1 MTRPFR
7 ILYVTGAGDVV
18 GTYRHW
24 LAGRDDPSQV
34 AKTYSGQFFD
44 LCKRRGFVG
53 RLISTCPRVDRDGD
67 GAMTVENRPV
77 RFGRGPGPL
86 YHLGQVWYGLRIAA
100 SAVAFR
106 ADVAVVAVGGTHW
119 FMLGLLPW
127 VGVPVVPT
135 LHCVLWPKLRKPGGR
150 VSKIVGGLDRW
161 FFRRRA
167 TAALSLSDDITVQVK
182 ELIGDRPLPI
192 FPFLPTYRRET
203 FGDGYGPP
211 PPQPPFGVLY
221 AGRIERNKGVFDL
234 LDAAKRI
241 TAAGHSDLT
250 FDLCGDG
257 SQLTALRAAA
267 AEAGLAERFRCHG
280 HTNYADL
287 RQRYE
292 RCHVVVVPTTTA
304 FIEGLNKVVVE
315 GVLAGRPVVTSS
327 VCPALEYVRE
337 AVLEVP
343 PDDVGAYTDALLRL
357 KTDPALYESK
367 RKASAGVRAM
377 FYDPGRGWAAA
388 VERAADLILGHRPV

>member
-1 MTRPFR
+1 MDRPFR
-7 ILYVTGAGDVV
+7 ILYVTAAGDVV

-53 RLISTCPRVDRDGD
+53 RLISTCPRVDRVAGD
-67 GAMTVENRPV
+67 GMTVENRPV

-86 YHLGQVWYGLRIAA
+86 FHLGQVWYGLRVAA
-100 SAVAFR
+100 SAVRWR
-106 ADVAVVAVGGTHW
+106 ADVAVVAIGGTHW
-119 FMLGLLPW
+119 FMLSLLPRL
-127 VGVPVVPT
+127 GVPVVPT
-135 LHCVLWPKLRKPGGR
+135 LHCVLWPKARKPVGR
-150 VSKIVGGLDRW
+150 VGRVVGWLDARM
-161 FFRRRA
+161 FRRRA
-167 TAALSLSDDITVQVK
+167 TAALSLSDDITTQVK

-192 FPFLPTYRRET
+192 FPFLPTYRPET

-211 PPQPPFGVLY
+211 PAAPPFGVLY

-234 LDAAKRI
+234 LDAAKRLP
-241 TAAGHSDLT
+241 ADCT

-257 SQLTALRAAA
+257 SQLANLRAAA
-267 AEAGLAERFRCHG
+267 ADAGLAERFRCHG
-280 HTNYADL
+280 HTNYGDL
-287 RQRYE
+287 RERYE

-327 VCPALEYVRE
+327 VCPALEYVRD

-343 PDDVGAYTDALLRL
+343 ADDVGAYADAILRL
-357 KTDPALYESK
+357 KSDPALYESK
-367 RKASAGVRAM
+367 RAASAGVRAM
-377 FYDPGRGWAAA
+377 FYDPARGWAAA
-388 VERAADLILGHRPV
+388 VERAADLVISRPQ

>member
-7 ILYVTGAGDVV
+7 ILYVSGAGDVV

-44 LCKRRGFVG
+44 LCRRRGFVG
-53 RLISTCPRVDRDGD
+53 CLISPCPRVDTVVGEN
-67 GAMTVENRPV
+67 MTVENRPV

-86 YHLGQVWYGLRIAA
+86 FHLGQVWYGVRLLMT
-100 SAVAFR
+100 AVWCR
-106 ADVAVVAVGGTHW
+106 ADMAVVAVGGTHW
-119 FMLGLLPW
+119 FVLGLMRW
-127 VGVPVVPT
+127 FGIAVVPT
-135 LHCVLWPKLRKPGGR
+135 LHCVLWPKHRKTGGR
-150 VSKIVGGLDRW
+150 VSRIIGKLDGR

-167 TAALSLSDDITVQVK
+167 SAALSLSDDITTQLR
-182 ELIGDRPLPI
+182 ELLGGAKLTV
-192 FPFLPTYRRET
+192 FPFLPTYRPET

-211 PPQPPFGVLY
+211 PLPPPFGVLY

-234 LDAAKRI
+234 LDAARRM
-241 TAAGHSDLT
+241 TAAGHADVT

-257 SQLTALRAAA
+257 SQLAALRTAAA
-267 AEAGLAERFRCHG
+267 DAGLADRFRCHG
-280 HTNYADL
+280 HTNYDDL

-327 VCPALEYVRE
+327 VCPALEYVRG
-337 AVLEVP
+337 AVVEVE
-343 PDDVGAYTDALLRL
+343 PDNVAAYADGLLRL
-357 KTDPALYESK
+357 KTDGALYDAK
-367 RKASAGVRAM
+367 RAASAGVRSM
-377 FYDPGRGWAAA
+377 FYDPARGWAAA
-388 VERAADLILGHRPV
+388 VERAADLILSKRE

>member
-1 MTRPFR
+1 MASPFR
-7 ILYVTGAGDVV
+7 ILYVTAAGDVV

-44 LCKRRGFVG
+44 LCQRRGFVG
-53 RLISTCPRVDRDGD
+53 RLISTCPRVDRVVGE
-67 GAMTVENRPV
+67 GMTVENRPV

-86 YHLGQVWYGLRIAA
+86 FHLGQVWYGLRILL
-100 SAVAFR
+100 SAVRFR
-106 ADVAVVAVGGTHW
+106 ADVVVVAIGGTHW
-119 FMLGLLPW
+119 FMLGLMPL
-127 VGVPVVPT
+127 VGIPVVPT
-135 LHCVLWPKLRKPGGR
+135 LHCVLWPKARKPQGR
-150 VSKIVGGLDRW
+150 VSRIVGGLDAR

-167 TAALSLSDDITVQVK
+167 TAALSLSDDITAQVK
-182 ELIGDRPLPI
+182 ELIGGRPLPI
-192 FPFLPTYRRET
+192 FPFLPTYRPET

-211 PPQPPFGVLY
+211 PPRPPFGVLY

-234 LDAAKRI
+234 LEAAQI
-241 TAAGHSDLT
+241 LTGAGHADVT

-257 SQLTALRAAA
+257 SQLAALRQAVAD
-267 AEAGLAERFRCHG
+267 AGLAERFRCHG
-280 HTNYADL
+280 HTNYQDL
-287 RQRYE
+287 RERYE

-337 AVLEVP
+337 AVVEVP
-343 PDDVGAYTDALLRL
+343 ADDVAAYAEAIRRL
-357 KTDPALYESK
+357 KTDAALYESK
-367 RKASAGVRAM
+367 RTASAGVRAM
-377 FYDPGRGWAAA
+377 FYDPARGWAAA
-388 VERAADLILGHRPV
+388 VERAADLVRSK